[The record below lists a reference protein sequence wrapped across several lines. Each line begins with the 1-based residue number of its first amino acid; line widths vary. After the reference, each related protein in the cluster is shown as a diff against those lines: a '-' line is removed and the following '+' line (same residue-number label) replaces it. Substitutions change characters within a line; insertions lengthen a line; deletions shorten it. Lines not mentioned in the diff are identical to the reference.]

1 MGDGTGLAEAILGL
15 DGFQVLAVD
24 ESAAEVLIT
33 IETTPR
39 PVGCRSCGA
48 VAEIHDR
55 LRVDV
60 RDLPCFGRPAR
71 LVWLKR
77 RWRCRQQGCRVRTWT
92 EQMPESVPARA
103 VLTCAPVRRRRGASA
118 SSPNRSPR
126 SRESSGSAGGR

>member
-48 VAEIHDR
+48 VAEIHPNAPAGKRNAPQQQARIWEDIW
-55 LRVDV
+55 VDYEP
-60 RDLPCFGRPAR
+60 RWDLLDIP
-71 LVWLKR
+71 
-77 RWRCRQQGCRVRTWT
+77 T
-92 EQMPESVPARA
+92 ELIP
-103 VLTCAPVRRRRGASA
+103 VLLAQDLAP
-118 SSPNRSPR
+118 PL
-126 SRESSGSAGGR
+126 SGV